1 MTTPSAPRKG
11 KKPASVRTWLIRAA
25 IVSVVGLAAGGT
37 SGVIAVRT
45 LEPGHPER
53 PDSQQV
59 ALDSMAKGTVPTA
72 KDKLSI
78 RRDLDSAE
86 AAQREQRIADSLAI
100 MPPTG
105 EATVPNVVGI
115 DEGSARAVIA
125 AAGFTVGTVQFRP
138 SRAAA
143 GTVLGTVPVNGAY
156 APRGAAI
163 AMVLSDGHAP
173 PDSLSSIE
181 LHQP

>member
-1 MTTPSAPRKG
+1 MTI
-11 KKPASVRTWLIRAA
+11 KKPASLRTWLVRAA
-25 IVSVVGLAAGGT
+25 IIGVIGLAAGGA
-37 SGVIAVRT
+37 SGVIAVKL
-45 LEPGHPER
+45 LEPGHPASS
-53 PDSQQV
+53 DAQQV
-59 ALDSMAKGTVPTA
+59 AVDSTTTGTAPIE
-72 KDKLSI
+72 KDKLSV
-78 RRDLDSAE
+78 RRDLDSVE

-105 EATVPNVVGI
+105 ELTVPNVVGI
-115 DEGSARAVIA
+115 EEGSARAVIA
-125 AAGFTVGTVQFRP
+125 AAGFSVGTVQFRQ

>member
-1 MTTPSAPRKG
+1 M
-11 KKPASVRTWLIRAA
+11 KKTPASLRTWLVRAA
-25 IVSVVGLAAGGT
+25 VIGVLGLAAGGA
-37 SGVIAVRT
+37 SGVIAVKI
-45 LEPGHPER
+45 LEPGHPEQS
-53 PDSQQV
+53 DAVQV
-59 ALDSMAKGTVPTA
+59 AFDSTAKGADPIA
-72 KDKLSI
+72 KDKLSL
-78 RRDLDSAE
+78 RRDLDSVE

-105 EATVPNVVGI
+105 ELTVPNVVGI
-115 DEGSARAVIA
+115 EEGSARAVIA

-173 PDSLSSIE
+173 PDSLSFIE
-181 LHQP
+181 WHQP